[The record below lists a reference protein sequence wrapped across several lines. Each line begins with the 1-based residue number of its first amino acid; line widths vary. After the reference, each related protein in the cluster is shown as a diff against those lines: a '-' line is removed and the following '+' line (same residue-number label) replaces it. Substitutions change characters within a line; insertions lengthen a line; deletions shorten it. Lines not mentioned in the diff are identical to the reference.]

1 MSLGKQT
8 LGGFTWTFISNIA
21 TKFLGLFIGIV
32 LARLLT
38 PKDFGLVAML
48 YVFFE
53 VSNSFVNSGFS
64 QALIREDVLSEKDKA
79 TAFNINIL
87 VSISFYALLWF
98 CAPAIADFYENEK
111 LVLLARV
118 MGITIII
125 NAFTIV
131 QRADITHKLL
141 FKKLSVILVTAN
153 VIAGIVGIAMAY
165 MGYGVWSLASKY
177 IVMAF
182 MTSFLFYVMNPWYPK
197 FFIIRES
204 FKRLFGFGS
213 KLFLSG
219 LINTIYDN
227 IYKLIIGKYFSAVTL
242 GLYTQAK
249 LYVTQVT
256 LSAVS
261 TIQTVTYPILS
272 KAKNEPQ
279 RLKNAYR
286 KIIIATSFVIF
297 PITIA
302 MGLLAKPLILVAIGE
317 QWVDAIP
324 FLQILCVSGVL
335 YHLHAINLNILKVLG
350 RSDLFLKLEIIKK
363 INITIAILIGINFG
377 IWGLL
382 IASVISSYI
391 ALLINMYYTNKH
403 IDYSYANQFSDLLPI
418 FLQTIPMVLAIYA
431 ITLILGNNHILI
443 LILSTVLG
451 IIVYLG
457 TAILFKSKSLKSII
471 DVLGTKFPQL
481 QKINL

>member
-1 MSLGKQT
+1 M
-8 LGGFTWTFISNIA
+8 
-21 TKFLGLFIGIV
+21 
-32 LARLLT
+32 
-38 PKDFGLVAML
+38 
-48 YVFFE
+48 
-53 VSNSFVNSGFS
+53 
-64 QALIREDVLSEKDKA
+64 
-79 TAFNINIL
+79 
-87 VSISFYALLWF
+87 
-98 CAPAIADFYENEK
+98 
-111 LVLLARV
+111 
-118 MGITIII
+118 
-125 NAFTIV
+125 
-131 QRADITHKLL
+131 
-141 FKKLSVILVTAN
+141 
-153 VIAGIVGIAMAY
+153 
-165 MGYGVWSLASKY
+165 
-177 IVMAF
+177 
-182 MTSFLFYVMNPWYPK
+182 
-197 FFIIRES
+197 
-204 FKRLFGFGS
+204 
-213 KLFLSG
+213 FLSG